1 MQQKDCQQNKKPRT
15 EEPDIK
21 KDTNNSLL
29 TMLNKRKAEQD
40 QYRSTQSNTK
50 VKTDKKTEQFT
61 PTRVTILSIF
71 AKQQDNA
78 RAGAR
83 ARAPSQSPARR

>member
-1 MQQKDCQQNKKPRT
+1 MQQKDFQQNKKPRT

-21 KDTNNSLL
+21 KDTNNNLL

-40 QYRSTQSNTK
+40 QYRSTKSNNK
-50 VKTDKKTEQFT
+50 VKTDKKREQVT
-61 PTRVTILSIF
+61 HTRLTFLSIF
-71 AKQQDNA
+71 AKQQDDA

-83 ARAPSQSPARR
+83 A